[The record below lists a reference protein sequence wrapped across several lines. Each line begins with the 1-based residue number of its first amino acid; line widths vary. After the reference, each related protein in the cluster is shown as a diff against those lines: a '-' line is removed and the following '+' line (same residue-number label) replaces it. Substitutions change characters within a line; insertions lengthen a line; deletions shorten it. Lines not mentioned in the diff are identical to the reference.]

1 VNEDIAELV
10 RQGIDRLPAD
20 VTAPA
25 RLAAQARRHNR
36 RRRSALALTV
46 AAGTAGVAS
55 AAVLVATGNGAGAR
69 APDQAWLTAYV
80 AGRMEKALSP
90 ASLAD
95 MVSVTTVQAAAIPL
109 PGGMTTVNPL
119 TVSWSYRNLSRDEYF
134 GKTGQPAVDVGDNW
148 GTMRPGGTDRETT
161 VDYVRGTW
169 SRVSYPIEGPGPGMI
184 TPASSGCASQKTPVG
199 YVGMPLPFFQ
209 PTPGYVKAT
218 VACGA
223 LAADGHA
230 VVDGVDTIKLVGTAK
245 SKARPLTVYVDPATY
260 LPLRVVEL
268 GQQTDYQWLQATP
281 ANIAQLRVPVPA
293 GFRRTAQPPQSLV
306 NDEGFTDYKT
316 K

>member
-1 VNEDIAELV
+1 MNEDIAELL

-20 VTAPA
+20 ATAPG
-25 RLAAQARRHNR
+25 RLAAQARRRNR
-36 RRRSALALTV
+36 RRRPALAMTA
-46 AAGTAGVAS
+46 AAGTAGIVT
-55 AAVLVATGNGAGAR
+55 AAVLAAAGNTAGVH
-69 APDQAWLTAYV
+69 APDRAMLVAYV
-80 AGRMEKALSP
+80 AGRMEQALSP
-90 ASLAD
+90 ARLAD
-95 MVSVTTVQAAAIPL
+95 MVSVTTVQAAVVPL

-119 TVSWSYRNLSRDEYF
+119 TVSWSYRNLDRNEYF

-148 GTMRPGGTDRETT
+148 GTMRPGGTDRETA

-169 SRVSYPIEGPGPGMI
+169 SRVSYPIEGAGPGTI
-184 TPASSGCASQKTPVG
+184 EPVSSGCASQKTPVG

-209 PTPGYVKAT
+209 PTPGYIKAT

-230 VVDGVDTIKLVGTAK
+230 VVDGVDAIKLIGTAK

-268 GQQTDYQWLQATP
+268 GQQTDYQWLPATP
-281 ANIAQLRVPVPA
+281 ARVAQLRVPVPA
-293 GFRRTAQPPQSLV
+293 GFRRTAQPPLSLV

>member
-1 VNEDIAELV
+1 MNEDIAELV

-20 VTAPA
+20 ATAPA

-36 RRRSALALTV
+36 RRRSALALTA
-46 AAGTAGVAS
+46 AAGTAGVLS
-55 AAVLVATGNGAGAR
+55 AALLVATGSSAGPR
-69 APDQAWLTAYV
+69 APGQARLTAYV

-95 MVSVTTVQAAAIPL
+95 TVWVSTVQAAVIPL
-109 PGGMTTVNPL
+109 PGGMTMVNPL
-119 TVSWSYRNLSRDEYF
+119 TVSWSYRNLSRDEYI

-148 GTMRPGGTDRETT
+148 GIMRPGGTDLETT

-223 LAADGHA
+223 LVADGHA
-230 VVDGVDTIKLVGTAK
+230 VVDGVDTIKLVATAK
-245 SKARPLTVYVDPATY
+245 SKARPMTVYVNPTTY

-268 GQQTDYQWLQATP
+268 GQRTDYQWLQATP
-281 ANIAQLRVPVPA
+281 ANIAQLGVPVPA
-293 GFRRTAQPPQSLV
+293 GFRRTARPPQSLL
-306 NDEGFTDYKT
+306 NDEGNTDYKT